1 MAGDLQQT
9 LLRISRKAESLTE
22 RYNALY
28 QAKKEADETIAGLE
42 KKIAG
47 QEEEIRI
54 LKSRVEYLTVVTTAI
69 PDRRDVELSRARISE
84 LVREIDKCITELSE

>member
-9 LLRISRKAESLTE
+9 LLRISRKAESLME

-28 QAKKEADETIAGLE
+28 QAKKEADETIDKLE
-42 KKIAG
+42 QKISR
-47 QEEEIRI
+47 QEDEIRI

-69 PDRRDVELSRARISE
+69 PNRQDVELSRAKISE
-84 LVREIDKCITELSE
+84 LVREIDKCINELSE

>member
-1 MAGDLQQT
+1 MASDLQQT

-28 QAKKEADETIAGLE
+28 QAKKEADETISELE
-42 KKIAG
+42 KKISG
-47 QEEEIRI
+47 QEEEIRV
-54 LKSRVEYLTVVTTAI
+54 LKSRGEYLTVVTTAI